1 MPELDRGVP
10 AGTDDADKVRVAHR
24 RLREVLDRHRD
35 GRDGEEPDDPLTV
48 QVMPLVLEIPH
59 DPLPARRAVLEAAA
73 TACVAVCL
81 DPRAGE
87 ETGETTGAFAAALMS
102 WYGARIRK
110 IARRARNK
118 KWRDVQALPGVT
130 AEVDGARV
138 RAFTPC
144 PVSQTPA
151 LINRLQIE
159 GTDLVD
165 GSDDSPD
172 GNSGDGSGGSSHGT
186 PSDTSYGTPV
196 IYVDS
201 SLGMSV
207 GKAAAQVAHGSML
220 LAAEMGAD
228 AALEWSA
235 AGFPLEVREVRREL
249 FAGLRARAEA
259 VRQHDASSGY
269 AAVVQDAGYTEVAP
283 GSVTV
288 VAVSGTVVA
297 G

>member
-1 MPELDRGVP
+1 MSELDD
-10 AGTDDADKVRVAHR
+10 ALSGTVEADEEQKIRVAHR

-35 GRDGEEPDDPLTV
+35 GRDGEDPSDPMTV
-48 QVMPLVLEIPH
+48 QVMPMVLEIPH
-59 DPLPARRAVLEAAA
+59 DPIPDRRAMLEAAA

-87 ETGETTGAFAAALMS
+87 ETGGTTGGPDHPESSTGTFAEALMS
-102 WYGARIRK
+102 WYDARIRK
-110 IARRARNK
+110 VARRARNK

-130 AEVDGARV
+130 AEVDGARA

-144 PVSQTPA
+144 PVSRTPA

-165 GSDDSPD
+165 SPD
-172 GNSGDGSGGSSHGT
+172 DAAGT
-186 PSDTSYGTPV
+186 VPEETPV
-196 IYVDS
+196 IFVDA

-220 LAAEMGAD
+220 LAAELPED
-228 AALEWSA
+228 AALAWNA
-235 AGFPLEVREVRREL
+235 AGFPLQVREVDRER
-249 FAGLRARAEA
+249 FAEVRAQAETA
-259 VRQHDASSGY
+259 QQQGSGAADAAAAY

-288 VAVSGTVVA
+288 VALA
-297 G
+297 PM

>member
-1 MPELDRGVP
+1 MPELDNENPGLAEVEE
-10 AGTDDADKVRVAHR
+10 DQKVRVAHR

-35 GRDGEEPDDPLTV
+35 GRDGEDPSDPMTV
-48 QVMPLVLEIPH
+48 QVMPMVLEILH
-59 DPLPARRAVLEAAA
+59 DPLPARRAMLEAAA
-73 TACVAVCL
+73 SACVAVCL

-87 ETGETTGAFAAALMS
+87 ESGEEGSSTGTFAEALMS

-130 AEVDGARV
+130 VEVDGARA

-144 PVSQTPA
+144 PVSQTPP

-165 GSDDSPD
+165 SPV
-172 GNSGDGSGGSSHGT
+172 
-186 PSDTSYGTPV
+186 DTAEAVSEDIPV
-196 IYVDS
+196 IYVDA

-220 LAAEMGAD
+220 LAAEMSED
-228 AALEWSA
+228 AALSWADE
-235 AGFPLEVREVRREL
+235 GFPLQVREVDRQL
-249 FAGLRARAEA
+249 FAEVRAQAEM
-259 VRQHDASSGY
+259 VQGQGSGIEDSAADY

-288 VAVSGTVVA
+288 VALGHQA
-297 G
+297 P